1 MTTLS
6 PAHHVTPAT
15 GKDRPPVRLDV
26 QGLRAVA
33 VTLVVLAHCGVGAVA
48 GGYVG
53 VDVFFV
59 VSGFLIT
66 SLLLRELAASG
77 RVSVRGFYARRALR
91 LLPAATLVVLV
102 TLAGSRLWLS
112 KVRFTEY
119 AGDALASS
127 LYAVNFR
134 LAKAGTDYL
143 NADSPPSPFQHF
155 WSLAVE
161 EQFYVVWPLLLALAW
176 RVGRRYGRPLAAPAV
191 VLAALCLVSY
201 RLNTSLTAGSPSWG
215 YFGTHARFWELGAG
229 ALLALGARR
238 LGRLPGWAAAAM
250 SWAGLAGVLL
260 AAVRFDDDTA
270 FPGRYALLPV
280 LGTLLVLAGGA
291 GAPVRYGAGLL
302 LARRPAVRVGG
313 LSYGWY
319 LWHWPLL
326 VIGPAALGR
335 PAGVRL
341 GLALSAVALGL
352 AWVTLRLVEDP
363 VRFHAAFRGRPRRAL
378 RLGGVLSAGAAVAA
392 LTASLFPPGISA
404 GGPAPDLARELTAAP
419 NPGLRLTQLLAASGG
434 KLPSN
439 LAPPLADVKPE
450 RSAVFRDGCHVE
462 YRATH
467 VPDRSCAYGDTSA
480 DKVVVVF
487 GDSHAAQWFP
497 ALDRLGRERHWR
509 VVSFTKASC
518 KAADVT
524 IISQGAPYTACD
536 TWRQDA
542 LTRIAALHPD
552 LVLVSAKDAGDPVD
566 PERDLREQWAEGFDK
581 TFAQLRADGA
591 RIAAVLDTP
600 TPKSDAVD
608 CAADHPLALTDCAE
622 PRDRALRGTRRL
634 ALTDA
639 ARASG
644 AALIDPAPWLC
655 APDGTCPVV
664 AGNTMVYRDDN
675 HIAEG
680 FAAALTPVLGA
691 RLAGLMPG

>member
-1 MTTLS
+1 VTTLPTVRHS
-6 PAHHVTPAT
+6 TPTT
-15 GKDRPPVRLDV
+15 GRARPPVRRDI

-33 VTLVVLAHCGVGAVA
+33 VTLVVLAHCGVGTFA

-66 SLLLRELAASG
+66 SLLLGELAASG
-77 RVSVRGFYARRALR
+77 RVSVRDFYARRALR
-91 LLPAATLVVLV
+91 LLPAATLVIVATLV
-102 TLAGSRLWLS
+102 GSRQWLS

-119 AGDALASS
+119 AGDALASG

-134 LAKAGTDYL
+134 LAKSGTDYL
-143 NADSPPSPFQHF
+143 NADNPPSPFQHF

-176 RVGRRYGRPLAAPAV
+176 RAGRRWGRPLATPAV
-191 VLAALCLVSY
+191 VLAALCLLSY
-201 RLNTSLTAGSPSWG
+201 RMNISLTAGSPSWG

-229 ALLALGARR
+229 ALLALNARR
-238 LGRLPGWAAAAM
+238 LRQLPAWAAAAVT
-250 SWAGLAGVLL
+250 WAGLAGVLL
-260 AAVRFDDDTA
+260 AAVRFDANTA

-280 LGTLLVLAGGA
+280 LGTVLVLAGGS
-291 GAPVRYGAGLL
+291 GATPVRYGAGLL
-302 LARRPAVRVGG
+302 LARGPAVRLGG

-326 VIGPAALGR
+326 VLGPAALGR
-335 PAGVRL
+335 PLGVRL
-341 GLALSAVALGL
+341 GLALSAAGLGL
-352 AWVTLRLVEDP
+352 AWATLRLVENP
-363 VRFHAAFRGRPRRAL
+363 VRFHASFRARPWRAL
-378 RLGGVLSAGAAVAA
+378 RLGGALSAGAAVVA
-392 LTASLFPPGISA
+392 LTASLFPPTVSA
-404 GGPAPDLARELTAAP
+404 GGRAPDLARELTTATAP
-419 NPGLRLTQLLAASGG
+419 ELRLEQLLAASGG

-439 LAPPLADVKPE
+439 LSPPLADVKPE

-462 YRATH
+462 YGATH
-467 VPDRSCAYGDTSA
+467 VPARNCAYGDTSA
-480 DKVVVVF
+480 DRTVVLF

-497 ALDRLGRERHWR
+497 ALDRLGRERGWR
-509 VVSFTKASC
+509 VVSFTKAAC

-524 IISQGAPYTACD
+524 IIARGAPYIACD

-542 LTRIAALHPD
+542 LGRIAALHPD
-552 LVLVSAKDAGDPVD
+552 LVLVSAADQGDPVD

-581 TFAQLRADGA
+581 TFAALRADGA

-608 CAADHPLALTDCAE
+608 CAAGHALALADCAE
-622 PRDRALRGTRRL
+622 PRDRALHGTRRL

-639 ARASG
+639 ARAAG

-655 APDGTCPVV
+655 APDGICPVL
-664 AGNTMVYRDDN
+664 AGNTLVYRDDS

-680 FAAALTPVLGA
+680 FAAALAPVLGA
-691 RLAGLMPG
+691 RLAGMV